1 MGDTWDRNQ
10 GRLEMRINREES
22 AALFIDIQEKL
33 FPHMDQRNEL
43 LRKTVMLIEGL
54 KVLDIPMVMTEQYP
68 RGLGPTV
75 NEISGLMVKDGAIE
89 KIAFSCCDEPA
100 VMQHEVMQKYKTII
114 ICGIEAHVCVLQTV
128 IDLREAGYN
137 AVVVHDCI
145 SSRNP
150 EDKRLAVER
159 MRSEGAV
166 ITSCESILFELARVA
181 GTDEFKA
188 ISRLVK

>member
-1 MGDTWDRNQ
+1 
-10 GRLEMRINREES
+10 MRIKRENS
-22 AALFIDIQEKL
+22 AALLIDIQDRL
-33 FPHMDQRNEL
+33 FPHMHQKDEL
-43 LRKTVMLIEGL
+43 LRKCTILIEGL
-54 KVLDIPMVMTEQYP
+54 QVLGIPLVITEQYP
-68 RGLGPTV
+68 KGLGKTV
-75 NEISGLMVKDGAIE
+75 DALSTLVTQDPLIE

-100 VMQHEVMQKYKTII
+100 VLQTAALQKRKTII

-128 IDLREAGYN
+128 IDLLESGYIP
-137 AVVVHDCI
+137 VVVEDCI

-150 EDKRLAVER
+150 QDKGTAVER

-166 ITSCESILFELARVA
+166 ISSCESILFELARVA

>member
-1 MGDTWDRNQ
+1 
-10 GRLEMRINREES
+10 MRIKRELT
-22 AALFIDIQEKL
+22 AALIIDIQERL
-33 FPHMDQRNEL
+33 FPHMDGKDEL
-43 LRKTVMLIEGL
+43 LRRCGILIEGL
-54 KVLDIPMVMTEQYP
+54 KELSVPMVITEQYP
-68 RGLGPTV
+68 KGLGSTV
-75 NEISGLMVKDGAIE
+75 GEISRLVEKEPVIE
-89 KIAFSCCDEPA
+89 KIAFSCCDEPS
-100 VMQHEVMQKYKTII
+100 VMQHAVMKNYKTII

-128 IDLREAGYN
+128 IDLQHSGYK
-137 AVVVHDCI
+137 AVVVEDCI

-150 EDKRLAVER
+150 EDKRVAVER